1 MYVVIRLFFLVVI
14 MFVHDGILM
23 ANTPVGYLS
32 SIGLL
37 APLVSRIF
45 LDVFDLFFFTNADV
59 VTIKDEIS
67 KENS

>member
-1 MYVVIRLFFLVVI
+1 MYVVIRFFFLVVI

-32 SIGLL
+32 SIGL
-37 APLVSRIF
+37 F